1 MQSYQSSNNVLM
13 LDFDDLKPYA
23 EFYDDELLILRGSA
37 PSERRSICTTWV
49 TILMAR
55 AGESDYWIDN
65 ECRHVHAGDILVVLP
80 GKLMRPGVSALNFRF
95 RCLCISRR
103 LLDSVGNYSGYNWDI
118 MTFLNTHP
126 VITPEPSESGMLSS
140 YFLLL
145 REKLSRPRTLN
156 HSETMRCLLQA
167 FIYDFSDV
175 LDRFVSVGNRSY
187 SSGRNLFRNFLRL
200 LTDVYPRPRSV
211 SYYAERLHVTPKYL
225 SSVCKEQS
233 THTAS
238 ALIHKAVLDDITRLL
253 QYSDKSIKEIM
264 IELDFPTLSFFGKY
278 VKKHLGMSPKDFRNR
293 LHASSSPEQE

>member
-1 MQSYQSSNNVLM
+1 MKSLQSSNNVLM
-13 LDFDDLKPYA
+13 VEFDDLKPYA
-23 EFYDDELLILRGSA
+23 EFYDDNILILRGSA
-37 PSERRSICTTWV
+37 PSERRSICTSWV
-49 TILMAR
+49 TFLMAR
-55 AGESDYWIDN
+55 AGESDYWIGN
-65 ECRHVHAGDILVVLP
+65 ECRHVHAGDVLVVLP
-80 GKLMRPGVSALNFRF
+80 GKLIRPGVSTLNFRF
-95 RCLCISRR
+95 RCLCISKR
-103 LLDSVGNYSGYNWDI
+103 LLDMSNYSNYNWDI

-126 VITPEPSESGMLSS
+126 VITPDPAESGLLAS

-145 REKLSRPRTLN
+145 REKLSRPRNLS
-156 HSETMRCLLQA
+156 HAETMRCLLRA
-167 FIYDFSDV
+167 FIYDFGDV
-175 LDRFVSVGNRSY
+175 LDRFVSVGSRSY

-200 LTDVYPRPRSV
+200 LSDVYPRPRSV

-293 LHASSSPEQE
+293 LHKVSSTGQS